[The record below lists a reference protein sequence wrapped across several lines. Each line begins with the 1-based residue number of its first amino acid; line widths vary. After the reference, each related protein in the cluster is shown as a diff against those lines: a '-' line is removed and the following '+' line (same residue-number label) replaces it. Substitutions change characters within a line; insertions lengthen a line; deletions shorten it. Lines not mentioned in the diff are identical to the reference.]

1 MSVKID
7 ETDAGILKALMEDG
21 RRSLREIARV
31 VQVSTPTVESR
42 LKRLFDMGV
51 IKKIS
56 PVLDPDK
63 IEHGIYVLINL
74 KADTS
79 KIDEVTQHLAEMDEV
94 RCVFMVTGESNIT
107 IRAVADDMK
116 SLQELLT
123 KKIAGLENVQ
133 ILSSNVITRII
144 KEEQGVIIRP
154 NLRINLRCDYCN
166 RKIEGEPAKLRVGEQ
181 DRYFCCKVCLES
193 YQEKYSSKI
202 IALSK
207 EAKKTQV
214 PLEDVASANSRIKH

>member
-74 KADTS
+74 RAL
-79 KIDEVTQHLAEMDEV
+79 Q
-94 RCVFMVTGESNIT
+94 R
-107 IRAVADDMK
+107 IR
-116 SLQELLT
+116 
-123 KKIAGLENVQ
+123 
-133 ILSSNVITRII
+133 TR
-144 KEEQGVIIRP
+144 KEELARQP
-154 NLRINLRCDYCN
+154 QS
-166 RKIEGEPAKLRVGEQ
+166 PA
-181 DRYFCCKVCLES
+181 
-193 YQEKYSSKI
+193 
-202 IALSK
+202 
-207 EAKKTQV
+207 
-214 PLEDVASANSRIKH
+214 